1 MKKYII
7 FLFSLILLSC
17 SPSSQQEDYV
27 IDGAKLYTLDVN
39 SLDTEGVDVP
49 LSELLE
55 SFEVVKLDNSPEA
68 FSQIYNV
75 NIDEDFIWMQMR
87 PTPLKLFTR
96 EGKFLGN
103 RGAVGQGPGEYFAV
117 MHSAVVSEWNRLYIA
132 SQHTNQILTYELKSG
147 KFLPDECIPLP
158 EKCIFPQ
165 FYFDVEKKL
174 VTVFLLPAKAKT
186 SNENFK
192 NASKNL
198 CWVQDMKGHVIQSV
212 PAEPYALRPSMSNRL
227 YTTCYPVGDSTV
239 FSFSFRDLYANR
251 QDTLYHYDVVN
262 NKVIP
267 CFTTNIM
274 LERLKICHSAETP
287 LDYYV
292 HYTKFRDGTSPN
304 PENVEKSTC
313 IQVSKKT
320 GKARYVRKFINDYW
334 GGMEIE
340 TCDFFE
346 LLAGNYIWYTYE
358 PLGLKEALER
368 FLKEKQSLDAS
379 KRKELTHLKDGL
391 RENDNNIMWIGKFKQ
406 K

>member
-1 MKKYII
+1 MKKDII

-17 SPSSQQEDYV
+17 SSSSQQEDYV
-27 IDGAKLYTLDVN
+27 IDGTKLYTLDVN

-55 SFEVVKLDNSPEA
+55 SFEVIKLDNNPEA
-68 FSQIYNV
+68 FSPAYNV
-75 NIDEDFIWMQMR
+75 NIDEDFILMQLR

-103 RGAVGQGPGEYFAV
+103 RGAVGQGPGEYFIA
-117 MHSAVVSEWNRLYIA
+117 MYSTIVSEWNRLYIGTH
-132 SQHTNQILTYELKSG
+132 HTNQILAYELKSG
-147 KFLPDECIPLP
+147 RFLPDECIPLP
-158 EKCIFPQ
+158 EKCIYPR
-165 FYFDVEKKL
+165 FYFDVKKKL

-186 SNENFK
+186 SNENYK

-227 YTTCYPVGDSTV
+227 YTTCYSMGDSTV

-262 NKVIP
+262 NRVIP

-274 LERLKICHSAETP
+274 LERLKTCHSAETP

-292 HYTKFRDGTSPN
+292 NYIKYRDGTSPN
-304 PENVEKSTC
+304 SENVEKNTC
-313 IQVSKKT
+313 IQVNKKT
-320 GKARYVRKFINDYW
+320 GKARYVRKFINDYF

-340 TCDFFE
+340 TTGFIWRLVD
-346 LLAGNYIWYTYE
+346 NYIWITYE
-358 PLGLKEALER
+358 PVELKERLER
-368 FLKEKQSLDAS
+368 LLKENQSLDAS

-391 RENDNNIMWIGKFKQ
+391 RENDNNIMLIGKLKQ